1 MDRFKRLFSLLND
14 NQIERIQNAK
24 VCIVGIGGV
33 GSVATE
39 VLARSGIS
47 KFVLCDFDVVQESNI
62 NRQVIANQNTIGK
75 YKVEVAKEK
84 ILEIN
89 PNACVE
95 VIKERFSNELS
106 LFDFKFDYLI
116 DAIDDINNKFLLIK
130 TCLEKDIPFISSMGT
145 AKKFD
150 SSLLKVVDINKTSYD
165 PLAKRIRKMLRDNNI
180 NKKFMVVSSTEEP
193 KNSDILGSYMVV
205 TAYSGLLLADYI
217 IKEIIK

>member
-47 KFVLCDFDVVQESNI
+47 KFVLCDFDVIQESNI

-75 YKVEVAKEK
+75 YKVDVAKEK

-95 VIKERFSNELS
+95 VIKERFSDELS